1 MDGRSGAVWPVLVWP
16 VRPSG
21 TLHDAETCRI
31 FFRHDAGSGRKIFR
45 GGSMS
50 RRRNGTNQ
58 AMIQLGLNRYKLGK
72 KKRPGAATPV
82 GAEKIAY
89 TGKYSR

>member
-1 MDGRSGAVWPVLVWP
+1 MDDHSGAVWPVLVWP

-21 TLHDAETCRI
+21 TSYGDEICSI
-31 FFRHDAGSGRKIFR
+31 FFRHDADSGREIFR

-72 KKRPGAATPV
+72 KKRPGAATPA
-82 GAEKIAY
+82 GAEKITY

>member
-1 MDGRSGAVWPVLVWP
+1 MDVRSSAVWSILVWP
-16 VRPSG
+16 VCPSG
-21 TLHDAETCRI
+21 TLHGDEICRI
-31 FFRHDAGSGRKIFR
+31 LFRHDAGSGCKIFR

-72 KKRPGAATPV
+72 KKRPGAVTPV
-82 GAEKIAY
+82 GAEKITY

>member
-1 MDGRSGAVWPVLVWP
+1 
-16 VRPSG
+16 
-21 TLHDAETCRI
+21 
-31 FFRHDAGSGRKIFR
+31 
-45 GGSMS
+45 MS

-72 KKRPGAATPV
+72 KKRPGAGTPA
-82 GAEKIAY
+82 GAEKITY

>member
-1 MDGRSGAVWPVLVWP
+1 
-16 VRPSG
+16 
-21 TLHDAETCRI
+21 
-31 FFRHDAGSGRKIFR
+31 
-45 GGSMS
+45 MS

-72 KKRPGAATPV
+72 KKRPGAVTPE
-82 GAEKIAY
+82 GAEKITY

>member
-1 MDGRSGAVWPVLVWP
+1 MDDHSGAVWPVLVWT

-21 TLHDAETCRI
+21 ALHDAETCHI

-72 KKRPGAATPV
+72 KKRPGAATPA
-82 GAEKIAY
+82 GAEKITY